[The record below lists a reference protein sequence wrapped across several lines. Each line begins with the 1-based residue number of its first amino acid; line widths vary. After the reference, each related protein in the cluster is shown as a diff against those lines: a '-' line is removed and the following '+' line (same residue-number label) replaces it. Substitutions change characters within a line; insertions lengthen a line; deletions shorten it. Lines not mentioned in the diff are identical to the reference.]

1 MSGSV
6 KKKISA
12 EAFDQ
17 AFERG
22 DVTKYLNL
30 KKVKVH
36 YPIQRINVDIP
47 KEMLH
52 NVDQEAARIGVP
64 RTSLIKMW
72 IADHLD
78 RLTA

>member
-17 AFERG
+17 AFEHG

-30 KKVKVH
+30 KKVKAH